1 MQVRFPRDSLTNDS
15 QSGNN
20 RYPTSCSRADFITS
34 TLRFLHRRVLKP
46 SCPIIKRA
54 AASKLKECLSEGS
67 AVPPSGS
74 GIRPNHLPH
83 IPNEVRGSRQQEEQG
98 GNKGRDKSGHS
109 WVGTGLCDTCK
120 SKAKGLT
127 PLPRTPHYRLPRP
140 LPPPPHRC
148 DPQPLQTALLESP
161 TRTGQHPHREG
172 NGQETQ
178 KGCHNRKETSASL
191 REAPV
196 SPTPISA
203 PVCLTLLHFTTDS
216 F

>member
-83 IPNEVRGSRQQEEQG
+83 IPNEVRASRQQEEQG

-127 PLPRTPHYRLPRP
+127 PLPRTPHYRRPRP
-140 LPPPPHRC
+140 LPPPP
-148 DPQPLQTALLESP
+148 PLRSSTTADCSVGEPYTDQATSTPRRKRSGNPERLS
-161 TRTGQHPHREG
+161 QQEG
-172 NGQETQ
+172 DQ
-178 KGCHNRKETSASL
+178 RL
-191 REAPV
+191 P
-196 SPTPISA
+196 P
-203 PVCLTLLHFTTDS
+203 
-216 F
+216 